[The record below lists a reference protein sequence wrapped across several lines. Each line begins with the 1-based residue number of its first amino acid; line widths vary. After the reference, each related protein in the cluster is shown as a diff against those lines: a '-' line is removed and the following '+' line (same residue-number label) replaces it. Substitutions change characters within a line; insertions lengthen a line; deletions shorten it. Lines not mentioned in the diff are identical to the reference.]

1 MKITGNT
8 TLHASR
14 DRVWEAL
21 NDPAVLVR
29 TIPGVQELRTAGQNS
44 YQMILTAGV
53 ASIKGIYQGHVR
65 LTDQQAPHS
74 FILIATG
81 SGAPGTVDARVRV
94 RLAEAG
100 DSETWLEYDADAAV
114 GGMIGGVGQRVLTG
128 VAKKTAGEFF
138 QAVDDVLS
146 GRAAEVPA
154 EAGAP
159 AAVPSPPAAVADGVY
174 RAPAA
179 AAGLAPRPG
188 SEFAKGAVFGAAVA
202 LLGAVVGWLLGRR
215 QLTGAP
221 RRPVTTRDIMELA
234 CPHVSA
240 LASTPGAPSPT
251 SWR

>member
-8 TLHASR
+8 TLHATR

-21 NDPAVLVR
+21 NDPEVLVR
-29 TIPGVQELRTAGQNS
+29 TIPGVQELRTAGQDS
-44 YQMILTAGV
+44 YQMTLTAGV
-53 ASIKGIYQGHVR
+53 ASIKGIYQGNVR
-65 LTDQQAPHS
+65 LTDQHAPDS
-74 FILIATG
+74 FILVATG

-100 DSETWLEYDADAAV
+100 DSDTWLEYDADAAV
-114 GGMIGGVGQRVLTG
+114 GGMIGGVGQRVLAG

-154 EAGAP
+154 PAAGAP
-159 AAVPSPPAAVADGVY
+159 AAISAPPAAVPGAVY

-179 AAGLAPRPG
+179 AAASGLARRPG

-215 QLTGAP
+215 RLTAHHDA
-221 RRPVTTRDIMELA
+221 R
-234 CPHVSA
+234 
-240 LASTPGAPSPT
+240 
-251 SWR
+251 